1 MSVISILT
9 NQVAA
14 FAVVKP
20 NDSLET
26 ALALMNSH
34 DVGSVLV
41 LNDAGHLQ
49 GIIVERDIL
58 KAIDRAKSSGLQ
70 LQVKDVVSR
79 EVPTCSL
86 NDTEDM
92 LMERMVRNNTQY
104 LPVVNGT
111 TVFGMISI
119 SEVVKMRLKK
129 NNAPSLEHFTR
140 HLKPRQQYA

>member
-1 MSVISILT
+1 
-9 NQVAA
+9 
-14 FAVVKP
+14 
-20 NDSLET
+20 
-26 ALALMNSH
+26 
-34 DVGSVLV
+34 
-41 LNDAGHLQ
+41 
-49 GIIVERDIL
+49 
-58 KAIDRAKSSGLQ
+58 
-70 LQVKDVVSR
+70 
-79 EVPTCSL
+79 
-86 NDTEDM
+86 M